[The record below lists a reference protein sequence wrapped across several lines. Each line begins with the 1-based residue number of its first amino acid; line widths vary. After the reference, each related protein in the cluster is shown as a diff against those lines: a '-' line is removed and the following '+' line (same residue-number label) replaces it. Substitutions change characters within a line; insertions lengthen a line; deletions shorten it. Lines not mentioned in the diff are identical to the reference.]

1 MRNITNWYYQRYI
14 DNKPQFGVPMKC
26 FIVAVLV
33 FALAGCVAPSGLVAP
48 SQATPYG
55 TAKFSPYA
63 DIDDIKQLKAVY
75 DFYFP
80 DPNSVP
86 LVLSSI
92 ASLMAQTAEFG
103 PHEFE
108 PLKIVVV
115 SHGPELVV
123 FAKRNYTK
131 YKDIVDRAASLAQQG
146 VKFEICRGAAASL
159 NFVTDDFYGFTTV
172 VPSGPYALTY
182 WQMKGYGLIPGGF
195 TNPQRYT
202 NEFNKNDIP
211 LKHNGN
217 HAPAG
222 TDIKSSSGVKFF
234 GDSANANE

>member
-1 MRNITNWYYQRYI
+1 
-14 DNKPQFGVPMKC
+14 MK
-26 FIVAVLV
+26 LV
-33 FALAGCVAPSGLVAP
+33 VVKILLMALTGCAAIAPNT
-48 SQATPYG
+48 ATKATSSPYG

-63 DIDDIKQLKAVY
+63 DIDEVKQLKAVY

-80 DPNSVP
+80 DPNGVP

-123 FAKRNYTK
+123 FAKRNYGK

-159 NFVTDDFYGFTTV
+159 NFVPEDFYGFTSV

-182 WQMKGYGLIPGGF
+182 WQMKGFGLIPGGF
-195 TNPQRYT
+195 TSPQRYT
-202 NEFNKNDIP
+202 NEFNKSDIP
-211 LKHNGN
+211 PKHSSRE
-217 HAPAG
+217 PG
-222 TDIKSSSGVKFF
+222 TL
-234 GDSANANE
+234 ER

>member
-1 MRNITNWYYQRYI
+1 
-14 DNKPQFGVPMKC
+14 MKS
-26 FIVAVLV
+26 IVVAVMSA
-33 FALAGCVAPSGLVAP
+33 ALIGCAAPPPQAARSADA
-48 SQATPYG
+48 ATPYG
-55 TAKFSPYA
+55 AAKFSPYA
-63 DIDDIKQLKAVY
+63 DIDEVKQLKAVY

-80 DPNSVP
+80 DPNSIP

-103 PHEFE
+103 PHEFD

-123 FAKRNYTK
+123 FAKRNYAK
-131 YKDIVDRAASLAQQG
+131 YKETVDRAASLAQQG

-159 NFVTDDFYGFTTV
+159 NFVPEDFYGFTTV

-195 TNPQRYT
+195 TDPQRYT

-211 LKHNGN
+211 QRQNGES
-217 HAPAG
+217 A
-222 TDIKSSSGVKFF
+222 TKSTRIKSSAGVTFY
-234 GDSANANE
+234 GDSASAHD

>member
-1 MRNITNWYYQRYI
+1 
-14 DNKPQFGVPMKC
+14 MKL
-26 FIVAVLV
+26 IVVGILAA
-33 FALAGCVAPSGLVAP
+33 ALAGCVSLPPASAP
-48 SQATPYG
+48 ATVSAPYG
-55 TAKFSPYA
+55 TAKFTPYA
-63 DIDDIKQLKAVY
+63 DIDDVKQLKAVY

-80 DPNSVP
+80 DPNGVP

-123 FAKRNYTK
+123 FAKRNYGK

-159 NFVTDDFYGFTTV
+159 NFEPEDFHGFATV

-182 WQMKGYGLIPGGF
+182 WQMKGYGLIPGGL
-195 TNPQRYT
+195 TIPQRYT
-202 NEFNKNDIP
+202 NEFNKNDLP
-211 LKHNGN
+211 PKRGN
-217 HAPAG
+217 TAPGTSAG
-222 TDIKSSSGVKFF
+222 IKRSAGVKFY
-234 GDSANANE
+234 GDSAAANE

>member
-1 MRNITNWYYQRYI
+1 
-14 DNKPQFGVPMKC
+14 MKIIAV
-26 FIVAVLV
+26 IVMSL
-33 FALAGCVAPSGLVAP
+33 ALWGCVAELPHSTRSAP
-48 SQATPYG
+48 PPG
-55 TAKFSPYA
+55 TAQFSPYA

-80 DPNSVP
+80 DPKSVP

-123 FAKRNYTK
+123 FAKRNYAK
-131 YKDIVDRAASLAQQG
+131 YKDIVDRAASLAEQG

-159 NFVTDDFYGFTTV
+159 NFVPEDFYGFTTV

-202 NEFNKNDIP
+202 NEFNKGDIP
-211 LKHNGN
+211 PRRQSEPTAKAKG
-217 HAPAG
+217 
-222 TDIKSSSGVKFF
+222 IKSSEGVMFY
-234 GDSANANE
+234 GGSATADE

>member
-1 MRNITNWYYQRYI
+1 
-14 DNKPQFGVPMKC
+14 MKS
-26 FIVAVLV
+26 IVAVMISIVLW
-33 FALAGCVAPSGLVAP
+33 GCGSMPPHAVP
-48 SQATPYG
+48 SQPDATPYG
-55 TAKFSPYA
+55 TAMFAPYA
-63 DIDDIKQLKAVY
+63 DIDDLKQLKAVY

-92 ASLMAQTAEFG
+92 ASLMTQTAEFG

-108 PLKIVVV
+108 PLKVVVV

-123 FAKRNYTK
+123 FAKRNYAK
-131 YKDIVDRAASLAQQG
+131 YKDIVDRAASLAEQG

-159 NFVTDDFYGFTTV
+159 NFVAEDFYGFTTV

-202 NEFNKNDIP
+202 NEFNKNDLP
-211 LKHNGN
+211 PRHNPE
-217 HAPAG
+217 PA
-222 TDIKSSSGVKFF
+222 KR
-234 GDSANANE
+234 

>member
-1 MRNITNWYYQRYI
+1 
-14 DNKPQFGVPMKC
+14 MKC
-26 FIVAVLV
+26 VVVAVLS
-33 FALAGCVAPSGLVAP
+33 LTLIGCVAPSKPVAP
-48 SQATPYG
+48 VQSTPYG

-63 DIDDIKQLKAVY
+63 DIDDVKQLKAVY

-80 DPNSVP
+80 EPNSVP

-123 FAKRNYTK
+123 FAKRNYAK
-131 YKDIVDRAASLAQQG
+131 YKEVVDRAASLAQQG

-159 NFVTDDFYGFTTV
+159 NFVPEDFYGFTTV

-211 LKHNGN
+211 PKRNGN
-217 HAPAG
+217 HSPA
-222 TDIKSSSGVKFF
+222 DAAIKSSSGVKFF
-234 GDSANANE
+234 GDSANAIE

>member
-1 MRNITNWYYQRYI
+1 
-14 DNKPQFGVPMKC
+14 MKS
-26 FIVAVLV
+26 IVVAVLTMV
-33 FALAGCVAPSGLVAP
+33 IAGCAALAPGTAPIASSV
-48 SQATPYG
+48 PYG
-55 TAKFSPYA
+55 TAKFSSYA
-63 DIDDIKQLKAVY
+63 DIDDLKQLKAVY

-80 DPNSVP
+80 DPKSIP

-123 FAKRNYTK
+123 FAKRNYAK
-131 YKDIVDRAASLAQQG
+131 YKETVDRAASLAQQG

-159 NFVTDDFYGFTTV
+159 NFVPEDFYGFTTV

-182 WQMKGYGLIPGGF
+182 WQMKGYGLIPGGL
-195 TNPQRYT
+195 TDPQRYT

-211 LKHNGN
+211 LRQNVEP
-217 HAPAG
+217 PAQG
-222 TDIKSSSGVKFF
+222 TPLKSSTGVTFY

>member
-1 MRNITNWYYQRYI
+1 
-14 DNKPQFGVPMKC
+14 MKC
-26 FIVAVLV
+26 VVVAVLS
-33 FALAGCVAPSGLVAP
+33 LTLIGCVAPSKPVAP
-48 SQATPYG
+48 VQSTPYG

-63 DIDDIKQLKAVY
+63 DIDDVKQLKAVY

-80 DPNSVP
+80 EPNSVP

-123 FAKRNYTK
+123 FAKRNYAK
-131 YKDIVDRAASLAQQG
+131 YKEVVDRAASLAQQG

-159 NFVTDDFYGFTTV
+159 NFVSEDFYGFTTV

-195 TNPQRYT
+195 TDPQRYT

-211 LKHNGN
+211 PKRNGN
-217 HAPAG
+217 HSPA
-222 TDIKSSSGVKFF
+222 DAAIKSSSGVTFF
-234 GDSANANE
+234 GDSANVSE

>member
-1 MRNITNWYYQRYI
+1 
-14 DNKPQFGVPMKC
+14 MKC
-26 FIVAVLV
+26 VVVAVLSLT
-33 FALAGCVAPSGLVAP
+33 LAACVAPSKSVAP
-48 SQATPYG
+48 AQSTPYG

-63 DIDDIKQLKAVY
+63 DIDEVKQLKAVY

-123 FAKRNYTK
+123 FAKRNYAK
-131 YKDIVDRAASLAQQG
+131 YKEVVDRAASLAQQG

-159 NFVTDDFYGFTTV
+159 NFAPEEFYGFTTV

-182 WQMKGYGLIPGGF
+182 WQMKGYALIPGGF

-211 LKHNGN
+211 PRVNGES
-217 HAPAG
+217 AQTGAR
-222 TDIKSSSGVKFF
+222 IKSSAGITFY

>member
-1 MRNITNWYYQRYI
+1 
-14 DNKPQFGVPMKC
+14 MKWVVVE
-26 FIVAVLV
+26 ILIAV
-33 FALAGCVAPSGLVAP
+33 LAGCATIPHGVVTNSSPS
-48 SQATPYG
+48 PYG

-80 DPNSVP
+80 DPNGVP

-92 ASLMAQTAEFG
+92 ASLMTQTAEFG

-123 FAKRNYTK
+123 FAKRNYAK

-146 VKFEICRGAAASL
+146 VKFEVCRGAAASL
-159 NFVTDDFYGFTTV
+159 NFVPEDFYGFTTV

-182 WQMKGYGLIPGGF
+182 WQMKGFGLIPGGF

-202 NEFNKNDIP
+202 NEYNKDDIP
-211 LKHNGN
+211 LKRGSHE
-217 HAPAG
+217 PAANAG
-222 TDIKSSSGVKFF
+222 IKSGTGVKFF